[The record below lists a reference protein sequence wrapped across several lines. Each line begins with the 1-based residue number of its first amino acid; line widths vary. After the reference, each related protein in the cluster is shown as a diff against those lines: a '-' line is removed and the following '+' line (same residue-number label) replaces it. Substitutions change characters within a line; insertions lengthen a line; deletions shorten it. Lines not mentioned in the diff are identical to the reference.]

1 MLRLRCSTREAEAV
15 SWSATRLRRSPVV
28 TVVWLSSLASR
39 MVGNCPGR
47 WLYWTVGSTELTV
60 FRVSPEFQRLTVYV
74 YIQVKLKC

>member
-1 MLRLRCSTREAEAV
+1 MAGGVGTQQDPGVTVLVSLELVLRLRCSTREAEAV

-47 WLYWTVGSTELTV
+47 WL
-60 FRVSPEFQRLTVYV
+60 
-74 YIQVKLKC
+74 

>member
-1 MLRLRCSTREAEAV
+1 MVSLELVLRLRCSTREVEAV

-47 WLYWTVGSTELTV
+47 WL
-60 FRVSPEFQRLTVYV
+60 
-74 YIQVKLKC
+74 

>member
-1 MLRLRCSTREAEAV
+1 MAGGVGTWQDPGVTVLVSLELVLRLRCSTREAEAV

-47 WLYWTVGSTELTV
+47 WL
-60 FRVSPEFQRLTVYV
+60 
-74 YIQVKLKC
+74 